1 LAKIKENMGN
11 FKQFTVS
18 FVQKGMEIKISRND
32 LIENYHHIMTML
44 TEVMKVVSEK
54 SLEQWTSTKT
64 KTVNLYNAVLNRI
77 KDKEI

>member
-1 LAKIKENMGN
+1 MGN